1 MAGSMTHDEMIAFLD
16 EKPRDGYLVF
26 TSIGPRGYPHSV
38 PLSYFRVG
46 TDLVMGA
53 RAGTQKLRN
62 VERDPRVSISL
73 EDGNSLETLRGLLVE
88 GDARVVAGGAEAL
101 ELAREGARARGTPE
115 AELPSAPR
123 PGSAYIRVTPR
134 RWISWDYS
142 KGE

>member
-1 MAGSMTHDEMIAFLD
+1 MARPMTPDEMLDFLD

-26 TSIGPRGYPHSV
+26 TSIGPRGYPHTV

-73 EDGNSLETLRGLLVE
+73 EDGNSLETLRGLLIE
-88 GDARVVAGGAEAL
+88 GDARVVAAGAEVL
-101 ELAREGARARGTPE
+101 ELAREGARSRGAPE
-115 AELPSAPR
+115 SELPTEPR
-123 PGSAYIRVTPR
+123 PGTAYIRVTPR

-142 KGE
+142 KSE

>member
-1 MAGSMTHDEMIAFLD
+1 M
-16 EKPRDGYLVF
+16 
-26 TSIGPRGYPHSV
+26 

-73 EDGNSLETLRGLLVE
+73 EDGNSLDTLRGLLIE
-88 GDARVVAGGAEAL
+88 GDARVVAGGAESL

-115 AELPSAPR
+115 SELPTELR
-123 PGSAYIRVTPR
+123 PGTAYIRVTPR

-142 KGE
+142 KSE

>member
-1 MAGSMTHDEMIAFLD
+1 MVRSMTREEMVSFLD
-16 EKPRDGYLVF
+16 EKPREGYLVF

-53 RAGTQKLRN
+53 RTGTQKLRN

-73 EDGNSLETLRGLLVE
+73 EDGNSLETLRGLLIE
-88 GDARVVAGGAEAL
+88 GDARVIDGGAEAL
-101 ELAREGARARGTPE
+101 ELARAGARARGAPE
-115 AELPSAPR
+115 SELPTEPR

-142 KGE
+142 KDG

>member
-1 MAGSMTHDEMIAFLD
+1 MVRSMTQEEMVSFLD
-16 EKPRDGYLVF
+16 EKPREGYLVF
-26 TSIGPRGYPHSV
+26 TSWGPRGYPHSV

-53 RAGTQKLRN
+53 RTGTQKLRN

-73 EDGNSLETLRGLLVE
+73 EDGNSLETLRGLLIE
-88 GDARVVAGGAEAL
+88 GDARVIAGGAEAL

-115 AELPSAPR
+115 SDLPTEPR

-142 KGE
+142 KDG

>member
-1 MAGSMTHDEMIAFLD
+1 MARPMTPDEMLDFLD

-26 TSIGPRGYPHSV
+26 TSIGPRGYPHTV

-46 TDLVMGA
+46 MDLVMGA

-73 EDGNSLETLRGLLVE
+73 EDGNSLETLRGLLIE
-88 GDARVVAGGAEAL
+88 GDARVVAAGAEVL
-101 ELAREGARARGTPE
+101 ELAREGARSRGAPE
-115 AELPSAPR
+115 SELPTEPR
-123 PGSAYIRVTPR
+123 PGTAYIRVTPR

-142 KGE
+142 KSE